1 MHRRRALPRGFT
13 LVELLITIVVVG
25 ILVSI
30 AYPAYTDHLR
40 KSRRAEAQRVL
51 MDIALRQQQILLD
64 TKAYAADLAG
74 SGASV
79 PPSVTPFYDITVTG
93 TNTAGAAPAFTAT
106 AVPRGAQ
113 ASDSCG
119 TLTVNQA
126 SARTPTNCW

>member
-79 PPSVTPFYDITVTG
+79 PPSVTTYYDITVVG

-106 AVPRGAQ
+106 ATPRGTQ
-113 ASDSCG
+113 AADSCG

-126 SARTPTNCW
+126 SARAPTNCW

>member
-1 MHRRRALPRGFT
+1 MQRRRATNRGFT
-13 LVELLITIVVVG
+13 LVELLITIVVIG

-30 AYPAYTDHLR
+30 AYPSYTNHLR

-79 PPSVTPFYDITVTG
+79 PPSVTTYYDITVVG
-93 TNTAGAAPAFTAT
+93 TNTAGTAPVFTAT
-106 AVPRGAQ
+106 AVPKGIQ
-113 ASDSCG
+113 AADTCG

-126 SARTPTNCW
+126 SVRTPSTCW

>member
-1 MHRRRALPRGFT
+1 MHRRRASHRGFT

-30 AYPAYTDHLR
+30 AYPSYTNHLR

-79 PPSVTPFYDITVTG
+79 PPSVTPFYDFTVVG
-93 TNTAGAAPAFTAT
+93 TNTTGTAPTFTAT
-106 AVPRGAQ
+106 ATPRGTQVA
-113 ASDSCG
+113 DTCG

-126 SARTPTNCW
+126 SARAPTNCW